1 MPCFPTEPQ
10 AKRGEV
16 TCFLHLRVHLRLQI
30 PAAVPRLDDLIPVVI
45 ILRHAVEV
53 TGIRHGFHHPPPQTV
68 EGGFVD
74 GHVRIVQRRFNKPI
88 PGVVGV
94 FEVAVEGEVATVVVR
109 GGNVCAPL
117 NIRKLATATARPRN
131 QSISCDGSRCFD
143 VMTVPHSGQT
153 PEVLPTKL

>member
-1 MPCFPTEPQ
+1 M
-10 AKRGEV
+10 V
-16 TCFLHLRVHLRLQI
+16 HLHLQV
-30 PAAVPRLDDLIPVVI
+30 PASVPRLDDLIPIVI

>member
-1 MPCFPTEPQ
+1 M
-10 AKRGEV
+10 V
-16 TCFLHLRVHLRLQI
+16 HLHLQV
-30 PAAVPRLDDLIPVVI
+30 PASVPRLDDLIPIVI

-94 FEVAVEGEVATVVVR
+94 FEVAVEGEIAVVVVR
-109 GGNVCAPL
+109 GVSVVVVGGCVFIDDDHRFPRLRRRQATR
-117 NIRKLATATARPRN
+117 IRVRSL
-131 QSISCDGSRCFD
+131 
-143 VMTVPHSGQT
+143 SGQ
-153 PEVLPTKL
+153 LLAR